1 MRILEIALLF
11 IPVLLATA
19 WWYGIRG
26 LSPRG
31 IAAAAAILATLALTL
46 YWLGT
51 DRAVSGRYI
60 PAHMV
65 DGRIVPGHGG

>member
-1 MRILEIALLF
+1 MRTIEIALLL
-11 IPVLLATA
+11 IPVLLAAA

-31 IAAAAAILATLALTL
+31 VAAAAVVLSTLALAL

-51 DRAVSGRYI
+51 DRAVSGRYV
-60 PAHMV
+60 PAHVV

>member
-1 MRILEIALLF
+1 MRTIEITLLF
-11 IPVLLATA
+11 VPVLIAIA

-31 IAAAAAILATLALTL
+31 VAAAAAMLTTLALTL

-51 DRAVSGRYI
+51 DRAVSGHYTA
-60 PAHMV
+60 AHVV

>member
-1 MRILEIALLF
+1 MRTIEIILLF
-11 IPVLLATA
+11 IPVLLAIA

-31 IAAAAAILATLALTL
+31 VAAAAVALSLLALTL
-46 YWLGT
+46 YVLGT

-60 PAHMV
+60 PAHVV
-65 DGRIVPGHGG
+65 DGRIIPGHGG